1 MTEDRRQSPRH
12 HAAVPAQIE
21 TDAGRYTIAI
31 TQDVSATGL
40 LVLSHRPLDVGSG
53 VTLHVL
59 IDGVQHEVTGK
70 VVRQE
75 PLAAGE
81 SALWGCKAA
90 VVIDEA
96 EGAFKT
102 ILSAVTS
109 NQQAR

>member
-1 MTEDRRQSPRH
+1 MIEDRRHSPRH
-12 HAAVPAQIE
+12 HAALPAQIE
-21 TDAGRYTIAI
+21 TEAGRYTIAI

-81 SALWGCKAA
+81 AALWSSKAA

-96 EGAFKT
+96 GGDSAT

-109 NQQAR
+109 R